1 MRAHPAGPRH
11 ADVLARS
18 STAGPCPTGTIELNA
33 LHPAVWPR
41 GAHRGEDGAV
51 RLAGVEVGE
60 LAETYGTP
68 LFVVDEADFRGR
80 CADHATAFGAPQRV
94 HYAAKAFLCS
104 EIARWVAEEGLSLDV
119 CTGTE
124 LALALHAGFPA
135 HRIAMHGNNKSS
147 EELTAAI
154 EAGVGTVVLDS
165 FLEIARLDDIARRH
179 GAVQPV
185 LIRATVGVE
194 AHTHEFIATAHEDQK
209 FGFSLAAGDAAE
221 AVRRVLKL
229 QGLRLVGLHSHIGSQ
244 IFDADGFELAAHR
257 MVDLLASIRDEHGP
271 EALPDLTTLDLGGG
285 LGIAYTAEDDPPRPA
300 ILAGHLRVIVDVRCR
315 AAGMSTPE
323 LVVEPGRAI
332 AGPGTITLY
341 EVGTLKDVTVAAS
354 ARRRYVS
361 VDGGMSDNV
370 RTALYDASYDCRLV
384 SRCSEAPATLSRVV
398 GKHCE
403 SGDVVVRDCWLPDD
417 LAPGDLVAVAG
428 TGAYCY
434 SMSSRYNMLPRPAVV
449 AVREGTHRLLLR
461 RETMADLLS
470 LETS

>member
-147 EELTAAI
+147 
-154 EAGVGTVVLDS
+154 
-165 FLEIARLDDIARRH
+165 
-179 GAVQPV
+179 
-185 LIRATVGVE
+185 
-194 AHTHEFIATAHEDQK
+194 
-209 FGFSLAAGDAAE
+209 
-221 AVRRVLKL
+221 
-229 QGLRLVGLHSHIGSQ
+229 
-244 IFDADGFELAAHR
+244 
-257 MVDLLASIRDEHGP
+257 
-271 EALPDLTTLDLGGG
+271 
-285 LGIAYTAEDDPPRPA
+285 
-300 ILAGHLRVIVDVRCR
+300 
-315 AAGMSTPE
+315 
-323 LVVEPGRAI
+323 
-332 AGPGTITLY
+332 
-341 EVGTLKDVTVAAS
+341 
-354 ARRRYVS
+354 
-361 VDGGMSDNV
+361 
-370 RTALYDASYDCRLV
+370 
-384 SRCSEAPATLSRVV
+384 
-398 GKHCE
+398 
-403 SGDVVVRDCWLPDD
+403 
-417 LAPGDLVAVAG
+417 
-428 TGAYCY
+428 
-434 SMSSRYNMLPRPAVV
+434 
-449 AVREGTHRLLLR
+449 
-461 RETMADLLS
+461 
-470 LETS
+470 